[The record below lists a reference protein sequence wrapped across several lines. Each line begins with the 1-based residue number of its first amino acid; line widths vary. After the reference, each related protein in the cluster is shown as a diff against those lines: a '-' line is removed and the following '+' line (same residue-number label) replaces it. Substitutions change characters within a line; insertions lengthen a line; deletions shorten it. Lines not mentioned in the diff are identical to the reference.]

1 MAFARS
7 PGPEVQPASGS
18 RPFVP
23 RAAQRPAESAVR
35 DRHAS
40 EHPTACGSCAAGEH
54 ELAPAAVEP
63 IPRGPVPQVTARG
76 QRYFEP
82 LLPTSAAASS
92 AQLEGEADRLAD
104 AALLRP
110 LLTPLAGA
118 APPPEAAALD
128 APGLQEGRAGGRAL
142 DPAAQ
147 TFAESRL
154 GHSFAGVRI
163 HTDAGAAASAAALN
177 ARAFALGQHVVFGA
191 GEYQPH
197 TPIGQR
203 LLLHELVHTLQMA
216 RPGARPWIARTL
228 QNNCSANQD
237 DVMHREIG
245 VAAEMVD
252 HAIFLLTGRLHREWY
267 VDASESARIDAVFFC
282 PSDGDLQTLIAHL
295 ARVRQFLNASFPY
308 NCTPLRPD
316 ASDRSSLAIGARPLS
331 GARDLDDLRSG
342 ILRHALL
349 LAGVSMTPIESGVE
363 AAPQPSRFAL
373 ANYHWYLRGYEI
385 LPRPC
390 PSQPPEPAGPIP
402 AEPSR
407 EPQAMT
413 SNDLGLFI
421 DAIIVVSRVGGRGT
435 VTGWDWEP
443 RGAEHPPALG
453 PRYDWF
459 VDSHRD
465 RIFIIVDGQR
475 LDLLHRGRVAP
486 SGPAAPAPDG
496 TAR

>member
-1 MAFARS
+1 M
-7 PGPEVQPASGS
+7 
-18 RPFVP
+18 
-23 RAAQRPAESAVR
+23 
-35 DRHAS
+35 
-40 EHPTACGSCAAGEH
+40 
-54 ELAPAAVEP
+54 
-63 IPRGPVPQVTARG
+63 TARG

-118 APPPEAAALD
+118 APPPEASALD

-228 QNNCSANQD
+228 QNNCSTNQD
-237 DVMHREIG
+237 DVMLREIG

-267 VDASESARIDAVFFC
+267 VDASEAARIDAVFFC

-295 ARVRQFLNASFPY
+295 VRVRQFLNASFPY
-308 NCTPLRPD
+308 NCMPPRPD
-316 ASDRSSLAIGARPLS
+316 ASDRSSLAIGARALS
-331 GARDLDDLRSG
+331 GPRDLDDLRSG

-349 LAGVSMTPIESGVE
+349 LAGISMTPDATHRALIESGVE
-363 AAPQPSRFAL
+363 GAPQPSRFAV
-373 ANYHWYLRGYEI
+373 ANYHWYLSGTEI

-390 PSQPPEPAGPIP
+390 PSQPPVPAGPTP

-407 EPQAMT
+407 EPRAMT
-413 SNDLGLFI
+413 SNDLGSFI
-421 DAIIVVSRVGGRGT
+421 DTVIVVSRVGGRGT

-453 PRYDWF
+453 PIYDWF

-465 RIFIIVDGQR
+465 RIFIVVDGQR

-486 SGPAAPAPDG
+486 SGPASPAPDG